1 MLRFQRKLNFL
12 EAISLQLAVTHA
24 CLMDGEHSLSLQ
36 RSIWFHW
43 ESSLTLILL
52 RQLLIFLFFFFLLRK
67 HRVLTLITNP
77 VIWLFFSFC
86 SMLVTLP
93 IEILKMI
100 WAQNTWSAQ
109 NIPFNLLPTF
119 ALVSLSYMYLG
130 QRSKKGK
137 GYLLI
142 SILIW
147 RKGDWESKTPWLPFC
162 VRICYILNVCR
173 LSQFAEPSI
182 LDSRRNSV
190 FLMHSLSLIPTSS
203 CGSHWVVSG
212 AHMCHVKDLQEK
224 VVTFLISY
232 CLSTQLLFR
241 ES

>member
-147 RKGDWESKTPWLPFC
+147 RKGDWKAKLP
-162 VRICYILNVCR
+162 
-173 LSQFAEPSI
+173 
-182 LDSRRNSV
+182 
-190 FLMHSLSLIPTSS
+190 
-203 CGSHWVVSG
+203 G
-212 AHMCHVKDLQEK
+212 CHFVWEYAIYSMYVGCHNLQ
-224 VVTFLISY
+224 S
-232 CLSTQLLFR
+232 LLFWTVG
-241 ES
+241 EIQCFWCTAWVWYPLVAVAHTEL

>member
-12 EAISLQLAVTHA
+12 EAISLQLAVTHV

-43 ESSLTLILL
+43 ESFLTLMLL
-52 RQLLIFLFFFFLLRK
+52 RQLLIFLFFSLRK
-67 HRVLTLITNP
+67 HHVLTLITNP

-86 SMLVTLP
+86 SMLVTLH

-119 ALVSLSYMYLG
+119 ALISLSYVHLG

-142 SILIW
+142 SILILW
-147 RKGDWESKTPWLPFC
+147 KEDWESKTPWPPFC
-162 VRICYILNVCR
+162 VRVCYILNVCR

-182 LDSRRNSV
+182 LDNQRNSKRFWCTAWV
-190 FLMHSLSLIPTSS
+190 WDPLVAVAHS
-203 CGSHWVVSG
+203 
-212 AHMCHVKDLQEK
+212 E
-224 VVTFLISY
+224 F
-232 CLSTQLLFR
+232 
-241 ES
+241 